1 MYRLILMMDK
11 RGSTMFTSNALK
23 GHRKKRDGTSQ
34 AAKWNASLASKIK
47 TKLMNN
53 SSLLKV
59 SLQQNNKAL
68 AVALSVEKE
77 NSRKLKNERIF
88 LQKEVEKLQLHNIL
102 LRQKL
107 NSLNKT
113 LIGIEAYLNEN
124 LLTAIEISSP
134 SESSFPL
141 PADPSSPADGQF
153 QSALQSVG
161 PVELPVK
168 LPLIATA
175 NQQGG
180 PSVWETPN
188 SCQCTAELAE
198 EAHSDQVK
206 FASPL
211 PSGTN
216 SQELVETDPVEVTV
230 DKSKFFKENQLCTE
244 LSCNSAFMTHVKSTQ
259 SLGQS
264 EELMKQCGSSVPSS
278 GNVTGRRK
286 HAELHKSKTQP
297 NIKDFDKKCG
307 PWNLS
312 HHDTNSDSNTNGT
325 NLQEGSSDFSHIIPS
340 PLKISNESKT
350 DCKKLLFADKSK
362 PEETLYDAD
371 MELTASDAGELL
383 TVTAKDN
390 YKLHQNKISNAK
402 SDKKL
407 ANFRKVKYSKKNKE
421 KKKSKTEV
429 CSDLQAEERHCRA
442 DSRETSQTSDLDIQ
456 LFQSQ
461 REQLPT
467 GNSEQ
472 KQSKTSKD
480 TGRIYQVNV
489 VSPRKQE
496 TNEETFS
503 EMSGD
508 MENKIQKANS
518 NSPVTKI
525 PLKVYCAENL
535 PFQDN
540 NSNVLP
546 LQGNSLN
553 TSDRDGRST
562 INRKTVQNASK
573 TNTAKSCREE
583 KGQGEEC
590 ISKKSQTEIQQHH
603 SKRKRGQNNIT
614 KRKNNSKSSYRQG
627 RESANDS
634 ICKRRE
640 EGDQK
645 SSHFSP
651 GRLKRALAKASW
663 KACIVPGGNVA
674 QLSACRNEE
683 LKNKDSLHAE
693 AGNKVTESQQTQVVT
708 RSGIA
713 LNAPSAKEHI
723 GDDASMLKKADSLAV
738 ANKKPHISNSSGNL
752 IKQKQRFSSDIT
764 ETRREKSDFGP
775 NDQGR
780 QNTLDDQEVPH
791 ETDSFMSK
799 LKPVIQVECSKN
811 MPLNGDSFSR
821 EGLSN
826 VQLKALDEQN
836 ASINFS
842 VLKKS
847 EVRGEN
853 DCNEALNAEKAE
865 RNLDHISTESYKNTL
880 TPCHK
885 GSGQAG
891 EMSQEE
897 SQEVQQEEPVSFCC
911 ELPEFQLHILTEKC
925 FDITGALS
933 RKKKYKQLMIFKIKI
948 NL

>member
-1 MYRLILMMDK
+1 
-11 RGSTMFTSNALK
+11 
-23 GHRKKRDGTSQ
+23 KKRDGTLQ
-34 AAKWNASLASKIK
+34 AAKWNASLAAKIK

-134 SESSFPL
+134 SENLQSSFPL
-141 PADPSSPADGQF
+141 SADPSSPADGQF

-180 PSVWETPN
+180 PSVWEIPN
-188 SCQCTAELAE
+188 SCQCPTELAK
-198 EAHSDQVK
+198 EAHSEQVK

-216 SQELVETDPVEVTV
+216 SQKLVETDPVEITV
-230 DKSKFFKENQLCTE
+230 DKSQFFKENQLCTE
-244 LSCNSAFMTHVKSTQ
+244 LSCNSAFITQVKSTQ

-264 EELMKQCGSSVPSS
+264 EEFMKQCGSSLPSS

-286 HAELHKSKTQP
+286 RAVLQSKTQP
-297 NIKDFDKKCG
+297 NIKDFDKKSG
-307 PWNLS
+307 PLNLS
-312 HHDTNSDSNTNGT
+312 HHDIHSDSNTNGT

-340 PLKISNESKT
+340 PLKFSNESKT

-362 PEETLYDAD
+362 AEETLYDAD

-390 YKLHQNKISNAK
+390 YKLHQNKISNAN
-402 SDKKL
+402 SDKIL
-407 ANFRKVKYSKKNKE
+407 ANFRKVKYSKKNK
-421 KKKSKTEV
+421 KTMKSKTEV
-429 CSDLQAEERHCRA
+429 CSDLQAEERHSRA
-442 DSRETSQTSDLDIQ
+442 DRRETSQTSDLEIQ

-461 REQLPT
+461 TEQLPT
-467 GNSEQ
+467 ENSEQ
-472 KQSKTSKD
+472 RQSKTSKD

-489 VSPRKQE
+489 VSPRKQD

-503 EMSGD
+503 EISGD

-525 PLKVYCAENL
+525 PPEVYCAENL

-540 NSNVLP
+540 SNVLP
-546 LQGNSLN
+546 LQGDSLN
-553 TSDRDGRST
+553 TNDRDGRST
-562 INRKTVQNASK
+562 INRKTVQNPSK
-573 TNTAKSCREE
+573 TNTAKSRSEE

-590 ISKKSQTEIQQHH
+590 ISKKSQTEIQQCH
-603 SKRKRGQNNIT
+603 SKRKQGQNNIT
-614 KRKNNSKSSYRQG
+614 KRKNNRKSSYRQG

-634 ICKRRE
+634 LCKSRE
-640 EGDQK
+640 KVDQK

-663 KACIVPGGNVA
+663 KTCIIPGGNVA

-693 AGNKVTESQQTQVVT
+693 AGNKVTETQQTQVVT

-713 LNAPSAKEHI
+713 LNTPPAKEHI

-738 ANKKPHISNSSGNL
+738 ANKKKHISNSSGNL

-764 ETRREKSDFGP
+764 ETRREKSDFGH

-780 QNTLDDQEVPH
+780 QNILDYQEVPH

-811 MPLNGDSFSR
+811 MPLNGDSFSQ

-836 ASINFS
+836 ASINSS

-847 EVRGEN
+847 EVHGEN

-865 RNLDHISTESYKNTL
+865 QNLDHISTESYKNTL
-880 TPCHK
+880 TPCNRRKAFQDLTNTGIQSHTSVPK
-885 GSGQAG
+885 SPQNL
-891 EMSQEE
+891 EE
-897 SQEVQQEEPVSFCC
+897 NSLAPSRRGRSTICYKEPNLHSKLRRGDRFTDTQFLHSPIYKVKNKTSFKSKSK
-911 ELPEFQLHILTEKC
+911 FI
-925 FDITGALS
+925 
-933 RKKKYKQLMIFKIKI
+933 
-948 NL
+948 